1 MAARELKFFEKHS
14 EKLFLALAAAGL
26 LGVVAWQLGSPPAKV
41 NVGTRTG
48 VELPRVYPTM
58 QEESVRL
65 KGKMDDPAPRLPELP
80 KTDLAESFRQ
90 KLGAGVSPS
99 AAWAY
104 VPPAPKLPDA
114 SGGGLNPAAGAALT
128 RLPTLPNLS
137 KPVGH
142 AFMQTIDAAEVKNT
156 PGLAGLVPAAA
167 PFDKAAVSVDAQIDG
182 LALRQALESD
192 PDGAGPLVPLQK
204 NWWDGLSVLA
214 VELVRQELGANGEWG
229 SEVVVPPMPG
239 RFNLAEQLRAAIAD
253 VASLNQLAQQAA
265 NNELDIVRP
274 EFYRR
279 AMLAGVEAGDE
290 WVAPSDAVEDLA
302 GVNPELLK
310 AQRRLKSRQSD
321 IVRLQKAI
329 EQQKQLQ
336 RGNPAPGGG
345 RPGGGGGRPGGP
357 GGVGPGAGGPGGGG
371 GPAVDPIQEGINNRQ
386 RQLDQAI
393 KDVEDLRKQI
403 EKLGGKAT
411 KAPSAA
417 EAAQVSSLLAQKV
430 QLWAHDLTAAR
441 GKTYRYALRA
451 KLNNPLFLK
460 NTEVQPADVD
470 QTKSATITLASD
482 GWSEPVRVDDEVYY
496 FVTSAEGPD
505 VTRTTAI
512 ATADVFTFTWGY
524 WRSGKVVMQPGDPIA
539 ARVSVPD
546 GEKIAALVPAAPA
559 PGAPGA
565 PAGPGGPVGPGGPR
579 APIGPGVN
587 PADGAPAGEPAR
599 GPGNAPAPAGLAAGA
614 PLPVKELELQPDAF
628 LLDVLTR
635 GTVVR
640 QRAQYVA
647 LLRDVDG
654 RAVQRDPIGEAAS
667 IAYRRLVSSAQKG
680 VQQIAAGVQTPAPAA
695 GGPPERGPRPLPQGP
710 AMPPSAP
717 SDGGGGGG
725 GGTGGG

>member
-41 NVGTRTG
+41 NVGTKPG

-58 QEESVRL
+58 EEQSRAL
-65 KGKMDDPAPRLPELP
+65 KGKMDDAAPRLPELP
-80 KTDLAESFRQ
+80 KTDLAEGFRQ
-90 KLGAGVSPS
+90 RLGAGVSPAQS
-99 AAWAY
+99 WAY
-104 VPPAPKLPDA
+104 VPAAPKLPDA
-114 SGGGLNPAAGAALT
+114 AGGGLTPAAGAALT
-128 RLPTLPNLS
+128 RLPSLPNLS

-142 AFMQTIDAAEVKNT
+142 AFVQTIDAGEVKST

-214 VELVRQELGANGEWG
+214 VELVRQELGGNGEWG
-229 SEVVVPPMPG
+229 KEEVVPPMPG
-239 RFNLAEQLRAAIAD
+239 RFNLVEQLRAAIAD

-265 NNELDIVRP
+265 NNELDILRP

-279 AMLAGVEAGDE
+279 AMLAGAEAGDE
-290 WVAPSDAVEDLA
+290 WVAPSDAVEDIA

-371 GPAVDPIQEGINNRQ
+371 GPAVDPIQQEINNKQ

-430 QLWAHDLTAAR
+430 QVWAHDLTATR
-441 GKTYRYALRA
+441 GKTYRYMLRA

-470 QTKSATITLASD
+470 QTKSATITLSTD

-496 FVTSAEGPD
+496 FVTTAEGPD

-559 PGAPGA
+559 PGAPG
-565 PAGPGGPVGPGGPR
+565 GPGGPLGPGGPR
-579 APIGPGVN
+579 GPLQPGGN
-587 PADGAPAGEPAR
+587 PGEGAPAGDPVR
-599 GPGNAPAPAGLAAGA
+599 GPGNAPAPAALAAGA
-614 PLPVKELELQPDAF
+614 ALPIKELELQPDAF
-628 LLDVLTR
+628 LLDVSTR

-640 QRAQYVA
+640 QKAQYVA

-654 RAVQRDPIGEAAS
+654 RVVQRDPIGEAAS
-667 IAYRRLVSSAQKG
+667 VAYRRLVASAQKG
-680 VQQIAAGVQTPAPAA
+680 AQQIAAGVQTPAPAA
-695 GGPPERGPRPLPQGP
+695 GGQPERGPRPMPPAGP
-710 AMPPSAP
+710 ANPPPSAP
-717 SDGGGGGG
+717 SDGGGG
-725 GGTGGG
+725 TGGG